1 MKIVVTGGAGFIGS
15 HIAEYWSNQNAE
27 VHVIDS
33 LRSGFEKN
41 IANFSN
47 VTFHKGSITNQDLVN
62 SVVENTDYIFHLAAL
77 ISVPESLEKPIEC
90 LDINVKGLLNVL
102 DAAKNGGV
110 KKVVHSSSAAIY
122 GDDPRLPKDISM
134 KPKPQTPYGI
144 TKLDGEYYLQMYY
157 EQYGLPTTSLR
168 YFNVFGPRQDPKSQY
183 AAAIPIFVYKALKNE
198 PITIYGDGEQ
208 TRDFVYVKDVVAA
221 NVLAAT
227 TENVT
232 GVFNVANEKAIT
244 INDLAKL
251 IIKTTNSKS
260 EILYQP
266 SRPGDIKHSLASIKE
281 TREFLNFNP
290 SHDLT
295 SSLETTIKYFEGQ
308 IRLINLNK

>member
-15 HIAEYWSNQNAE
+15 HIVEYWSNNGAE
-27 VHVIDS
+27 VHVLDN

-41 IANFSN
+41 IANFKN
-47 VTFHKGSITNQDLVN
+47 VVFQKGSITDKNFVSKVL
-62 SVVENTDYIFHLAAL
+62 ENTDYVFHLAAL
-77 ISVPESLEKPIEC
+77 ISVPESLEKPDEC

-102 DAAKNGGV
+102 DAAKLHGI

-134 KPKPQTPYGI
+134 RPKPQTPYGI
-144 TKLDGEYYLQMYY
+144 TKLDGEYYLQMYF
-157 EQYGLPTTSLR
+157 EQYGLQTTSLR

-198 PITIYGDGEQ
+198 PIIVYGDGEQ

-221 NVLAAT
+221 NVLAANS
-227 TENVT
+227 ENVI
-232 GVFNVANEKAIT
+232 GVFNVANERAIT

-260 EILYQP
+260 EIVYQP
-266 SRPGDIKHSLASIKE
+266 IRPGDIKHSLASIKE
-281 TREFLNFNP
+281 TRENLKFNP

-295 SSLETTIKYFEGQ
+295 SSLETTIKYFE
-308 IRLINLNK
+308 NLNK

>member
-15 HIAEYWSNQNAE
+15 HIAEHWSKQNAE
-27 VHVIDS
+27 IHIIDN
-33 LRSGFEKN
+33 LRTGFKKN
-41 IANFSN
+41 IENFPN
-47 VTFHKGSITNQDLVN
+47 VNFHNGSITDKDLVN
-62 SVVENTDYIFHLAAL
+62 SVLENTDYVFHLAAL
-77 ISVPESLEKPIEC
+77 ISVPESLQKPIEC

-102 DAAKNGGV
+102 DAAKDNRV

-208 TRDFVYVKDVVAA
+208 TRDFVYVKDVVSA
-221 NVLAAT
+221 NILAAT
-227 TENVT
+227 TEDVV

-244 INDLAKL
+244 INELANL

-260 EILYQP
+260 KIVYQP
-266 SRPGDIKHSLASIKE
+266 TRPGDIKHSLASIKE
-281 TREFLNFNP
+281 TRELLKFNP
-290 SHDLT
+290 SHDLD
-295 SSLETTIKYFEGQ
+295 SSLKTTIKYFES
-308 IRLINLNK
+308 LNK

>member
-1 MKIVVTGGAGFIGS
+1 MKIVVSGGAGFIGS
-15 HIAEYWSNQNAE
+15 HIVEYWAEKNAD
-27 VHVIDS
+27 VHIIDN

-41 IANFSN
+41 ISKINGA
-47 VTFHKGSITNQDLVN
+47 TLHKVSITNKKAVEEIL
-62 SVVENTDYIFHLAAL
+62 ENTQYVFHLAAL
-77 ISVPESLEKPIEC
+77 ISVPESLEKPDEC
-90 LDINVKGLLNVL
+90 IDINVKGLLNIL
-102 DAAKNGGV
+102 DAAKKHKV

-122 GDDPRLPKDISM
+122 GDDPRLPKDVSM

-227 TENVT
+227 NENII

-260 EILYQP
+260 EIVYQP
-266 SRPGDIKHSLASIKE
+266 TRPGDIKHSLASIKE
-281 TREFLNFNP
+281 TRENLNFNP

-295 SSLETTIKYFEGQ
+295 SSLETTIKYFES
-308 IRLINLNK
+308 LNK